1 MDDGSLT
8 RNLRHPHRT
17 TLKIRQTN
25 EGNSIMGRRLEGM
38 SVLVTGG
45 GSGIGE
51 ATVYRLAA
59 RGAKVTL
66 TGRRAD
72 KVQAVAEKAG
82 PNALAV
88 PGDVTS
94 AADRAAMIEAAVEF
108 GGGLEVLVNSAAN
121 MYRGPVDELTEQ
133 GLADIFASN
142 VIAPMLL
149 TGLAL
154 PHLRERAGAVIFF
167 GSVHTQR
174 AFPGASPYAATKGAL
189 ETLTGVLAAEL
200 GPQGVR
206 VSCVRPGGVLT
217 EINQRAGLMDDAT
230 AAARMAS
237 LGPAHAIG
245 RPGTADEV
253 AESVEYLAQAEWHT
267 GAVLTIDGG
276 LGLGVTNA

>member
-1 MDDGSLT
+1 
-8 RNLRHPHRT
+8 
-17 TLKIRQTN
+17 
-25 EGNSIMGRRLEGM
+25 MGRTVQGM

-45 GSGIGE
+45 GSGLG
-51 ATVYRLAA
+51 AA
-59 RGAKVTL
+59 VVHRMTAAGARVTL
-66 TGRRAD
+66 SGRRAE
-72 KVQAVAEKAG
+72 KIAAVAEQAG
-82 PNALAV
+82 PNALGV
-88 PGDVTS
+88 VGDVTVE
-94 AADRAAMIEAAVEF
+94 ADRRAMVDAAVEH
-108 GGGLEVLVNSAAN
+108 GGGIEVLVHAAGN
-121 MYRGPVDELTEQ
+121 MYRGPVEELTEQ
-133 GLADIFASN
+133 GLHDVFASN
-142 VIAPMLL
+142 TIGPMLL

-154 PHLRERAGAVIFF
+154 PHLRESRGAVILF

-189 ETLTGVLAAEL
+189 EALTGVLAAEL

-237 LGPAHAIG
+237 LGPAHALG
-245 RPGTADEV
+245 RPGTPDEV
-253 AESVEYLAQAEWHT
+253 AEAVEYLATAEWAT

>member
-1 MDDGSLT
+1 
-8 RNLRHPHRT
+8 
-17 TLKIRQTN
+17 
-25 EGNSIMGRRLEGM
+25 M

-51 ATVYRLAA
+51 AVVHRLAA
-59 RGAKVTL
+59 AGARVTL
-66 TGRRAD
+66 SGRRAG
-72 KVQAVAEKAG
+72 KVAAVADAAG
-82 PNALAV
+82 ARGV
-88 PGDVTS
+88 VGDVTA
-94 AADRAAMIEAAVEF
+94 AADRAAMVAAAVEH
-108 GGGLEVLVNSAAN
+108 GGGIDAVVHAAGN
-121 MYRGPVDELTEQ
+121 MYRGPLEELTDQ
-133 GLADIFASN
+133 GLHDVFASN
-142 VIAPMLL
+142 TIGPMLL

-154 PHLRERAGAVIFF
+154 PHLRERRGAVVFF

-217 EINQRAGLMDDAT
+217 EINQRAGVFDDAT
-230 AAARMAS
+230 AAARMES
-237 LGPAHAIG
+237 LGPAHALG
-245 RPGTADEV
+245 RPGTVDEV
-253 AESVEYLAQAEWHT
+253 AEAVEYLLAAEWAT